1 MFCYV
6 TRTGDVLGVSKTFH
20 FKNPGISFTDPDTFL
35 VEGDMLA
42 SINQTD
48 ISQISIDMPL
58 VSCRVQNP
66 KLNEMNYKS
75 EVIQGGP

>member
-35 VEGDMLA
+35 VEEDMLA
-42 SINQTD
+42 SINKISTD
-48 ISQISIDMPL
+48 INQISIDMP
-58 VSCRVQNP
+58 
-66 KLNEMNYKS
+66 
-75 EVIQGGP
+75 